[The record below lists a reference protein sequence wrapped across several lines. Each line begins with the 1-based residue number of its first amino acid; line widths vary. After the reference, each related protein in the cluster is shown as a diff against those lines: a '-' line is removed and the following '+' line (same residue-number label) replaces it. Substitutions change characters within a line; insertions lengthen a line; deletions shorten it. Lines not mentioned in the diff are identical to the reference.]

1 MPQNLCSYLYRK
13 ELKIKKLSLVLTV
26 VVLHLIFVKFYIFDK
41 IPLVV
46 VIFQDKFVKPFL
58 VLDS

>member
-1 MPQNLCSYLYRK
+1 M
-13 ELKIKKLSLVLTV
+13 VLTV